1 VQGAITLKKK
11 MPDAVFIFLLPPSA
25 EDLLQRIRDRN
36 ADTEKNVGLRMSMLT
51 EELKSLT
58 LFDYAVVNHNNDLDE
73 TVATLKAILT
83 AEKCRVKTRSI
94 TI

>member
-1 VQGAITLKKK
+1 
-11 MPDAVFIFLLPPSA
+11 
-25 EDLLQRIRDRN
+25 
-36 ADTEKNVGLRMSMLT
+36 MLA

-73 TVATLKAILT
+73 TVAALKAILT
-83 AEKCRVKTRSI
+83 AEKCRVKKRVV